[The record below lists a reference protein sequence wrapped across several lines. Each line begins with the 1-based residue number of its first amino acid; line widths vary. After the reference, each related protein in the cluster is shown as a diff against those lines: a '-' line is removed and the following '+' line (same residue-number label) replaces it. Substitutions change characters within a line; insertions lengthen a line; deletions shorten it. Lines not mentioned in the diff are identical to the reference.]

1 MLERSRLGREKRVM
15 PFARRIALIVFALGV
30 TCASAQDFPNRYI
43 RVIVGPGLDA
53 PARLFGAKMAE
64 TLGQQ
69 VVIEP
74 RPGAGGA
81 VAIQAA
87 ASAAPDGYTLLL
99 ATAAYTINT
108 ALGQIQLDLRKDFA
122 PIGLMTTVKYVLVLH
137 PSIPARDFGE
147 LIAYAKAHP
156 GAINFASPGIGTP
169 PHLAGELFKSMT
181 AVDIVHVPFRDANS
195 AINAVVG
202 GSVQMMFSLAATA
215 QPQIAARTLR
225 GIGVTSLERSPFVPG
240 LATLAELGLT
250 GFNVLGW
257 NGLVAPRATPQAVIA
272 KLSAALDAGFDDAE
286 LHKRVLASGYEPA
299 RRNTPEDFG
308 RFIAADTAKWTA
320 LVAKI
325 NLKMQ

>member
-53 PARLFGAKMAE
+53 PARLYGAKMAE

-122 PIGLMTTVKYVLVLH
+122 PIGLVTTVKYVLVLH
-137 PSIPARDFGE
+137 PSIPARDLGE
-147 LIAYAKAHP
+147 
-156 GAINFASPGIGTP
+156 
-169 PHLAGELFKSMT
+169 
-181 AVDIVHVPFRDANS
+181 
-195 AINAVVG
+195 
-202 GSVQMMFSLAATA
+202 
-215 QPQIAARTLR
+215 
-225 GIGVTSLERSPFVPG
+225 
-240 LATLAELGLT
+240 
-250 GFNVLGW
+250 
-257 NGLVAPRATPQAVIA
+257 
-272 KLSAALDAGFDDAE
+272 LSAALDAGFDDAE

>member
-53 PARLFGAKMAE
+53 PARLYGAKMAE

-122 PIGLMTTVKYVLVLH
+122 PIGLVTTVKYVLVLH
-137 PSIPARDFGE
+137 PSIPARDLGE

-215 QPQIAARTLR
+215 QP
-225 GIGVTSLERSPFVPG
+225 
-240 LATLAELGLT
+240 
-250 GFNVLGW
+250 
-257 NGLVAPRATPQAVIA
+257 VIA